1 MIGARAATSE
11 RWASFPF
18 PRAALPARS
27 ATASFRDLRMTA
39 KTLTDKIVLVTG
51 ASRGIGYQAALE
63 AARRGAHVIAIARTV
78 GGLEDLDDQIQQAGS
93 SATLVPLDLRDFDG
107 IDRLGQAIFE
117 RWGRLDG
124 LVGNAAMLGGL
135 APLAHFEPRDF
146 DRVMALNVTANYRL
160 LRSLDLLLRQ
170 SEAGRAVFVS
180 SSSARSA
187 RAFWGPYAASKAAL
201 EALVKSY
208 AAETAGAS
216 RVRTNLFYP
225 GAVRTAMRAQA
236 VPGEDPDKLPHPS
249 AVAPKLIDMIEP
261 AFAENRA
268 LYDWQDQSLT
278 AL

>member
-1 MIGARAATSE
+1 MT
-11 RWASFPF
+11 
-18 PRAALPARS
+18 ARS
-27 ATASFRDLRMTA
+27 LS
-39 KTLTDKIVLVTG
+39 DKIVLVTG

-63 AARRGAHVIAIARTV
+63 AAKRGAHVIAVARTV
-78 GGLEDLDDQIQQAGS
+78 GGLEELDDEIQAAGS

-107 IDRLGQAIFE
+107 IDRLGRAVFE

-135 APLAHFEPRDF
+135 SPLAHFEPKDF
-146 DRVMALNVTANYRL
+146 DKVMSLNVTANYRL

-170 SEAGRAVFVS
+170 SDAGRAVFVS

-187 RAFWGPYAASKAAL
+187 RPFWGPYAASKAAL

-216 RVRTNLFYP
+216 KVRTNLFYP

-236 VPGEDPDKLPHPS
+236 VPGEDPDTLPRP
-249 AVAPKLIDMIEP
+249 AVLAPKLIDMLEP
-261 AFAENRA
+261 AFTENRT
-268 LYDWQDQSLT
+268 LFDWETQTLT

>member
-1 MIGARAATSE
+1 
-11 RWASFPF
+11 
-18 PRAALPARS
+18 
-27 ATASFRDLRMTA
+27 MTKSLA
-39 KTLTDKIVLVTG
+39 DKIVLVTG
-51 ASRGIGYQAALE
+51 ASRGIGYHAALE
-63 AARRGAHVIAIARTV
+63 AAKRGAHVIAVARTV
-78 GGLEDLDDQIQQAGS
+78 GGLEELDDEIQTAGG

-107 IDRLGQAIFE
+107 IDRLGRAVFE

-135 APLAHFEPRDF
+135 APLAHFEPKDF
-146 DRVMALNVTANYRL
+146 DRVMSLNVTANYRL

-170 SEAGRAVFVS
+170 ADAGRAVFIS

-187 RAFWGPYAASKAAL
+187 RPFWGPYAASKAAL

-216 RVRTNLFYP
+216 KVRTNVFYP

-236 VPGEDPDKLPHPS
+236 VPGEDPDTLPRP
-249 AVAPKLIDMIEP
+249 AVLAPKLIDMLE
-261 AFAENRA
+261 ADFVENRM
-268 LYDWQDQSLT
+268 LYNWEDQSLS